1 MSGVPLLEI
10 KNSGDIGRNSFKIN
24 KVRRHFL
31 KAKCFTGGKLE
42 AWLSVPTVTEGHG
55 TRGILNVV
63 AKANG
68 NVPAAVKTSHINV
81 LITAH

>member
-1 MSGVPLLEI
+1 M
-10 KNSGDIGRNSFKIN
+10 
-24 KVRRHFL
+24 
-31 KAKCFTGGKLE
+31 E

-68 NVPAAVKTSHINV
+68 NVPAAVKTLTYKCVNYRTLNLFFFLQEHAKKKIQENISIVTVSASYFFPLQN
-81 LITAH
+81 AFS